1 MNRFAYLTANLAIKT
16 VSALSKLNLSVHGR
30 ENIPAGSNIFAINHF
45 TRIETLF
52 LPTRIFQLTNTPVWS
67 LATSELF
74 KGWMGSFLDQ
84 VGAVSNKSPD
94 RDMLI
99 VRTLL
104 SGEAHWII
112 YPEGRMVKN
121 KKILEK
127 GRQMVSYA
135 GGGYPPHT
143 GAAVL
148 AMRTEFFRQR
158 LRWAVSSF
166 PEEARRLATLFD
178 LDSIRQALSNQT
190 YIVPVNITYYPVRA
204 RENIIK
210 ELAARVTDE
219 IDGQLEEEILTEGT
233 MLLSGVDI
241 DIRFG
246 KPEAVAPFL
255 LQKRIRADIESTN
268 PIGFDDALPCR
279 PRMER
284 EARRLTRRA
293 MDAIYRM
300 TTVNPDHIFATLL
313 RMSPWRGVDPDD
325 LRRRFYIAAETLIP
339 ASGVHRHRSLTL
351 DPLPVLTDDRHHRF
365 SAFWELALQRGTVF
379 RDGKFFRKNP
389 EKIETHKTDSVLK
402 WHLSR
407 MEKPIAVMANEMEP
421 LTVLG
426 KRLRRLA
433 LTPSFWIRRR
443 VARYLMKKADD
454 RFESDYRKA
463 FKAGETKPEGIG
475 RPFLLKGRRGKLG
488 VLLVHGYMAAP
499 AEVFELGA
507 HLSSRGFWVYGCRLK
522 GHGTSPEDLAE
533 CTHLDWMASVD
544 EGWAIISTLCR
555 EVALCGFSLGAGLA
569 MDLCAR
575 LGGRTPVVAVS
586 PPIRLVDKKS
596 KFAPALDLWNRLM
609 RKANIGEAQRVFV
622 DNHPEHPH
630 INYKR
635 NPVSGVKELD
645 TLMDRLSESMGK
657 IHSPVFMVQADH
669 DPVVDERGTRKAFE
683 EIQSDQKCY
692 LLVHA
697 SRHGIVLG
705 TEATMVHRQISGFLE
720 RVSEDHQ
727 STSRGAK
734 STC

>member
-16 VSALSKLNLSVHGR
+16 VSALSKLNLSVHGK

-52 LPTRIFQLTNTPVWS
+52 LPTRIYQITNTPVWS

-104 SGEAHWII
+104 SGEADWII

-121 KKILEK
+121 KKIFEK
-127 GRQMVSYA
+127 GRYMVSYA
-135 GGGYPPHT
+135 GGGRPPHT

-158 LRWAVSSF
+158 LRWAVKSF
-166 PEEARRLATLFD
+166 PEEAERLAALFG
-178 LDSIRQALSNQT
+178 LSSIREALSTQT

-210 ELAARVTDE
+210 ELAERVTDE

-246 KPEAVAPFL
+246 KPLSVSPSLDMES
-255 LQKRIRADIESTN
+255 IRKDIESVR
-268 PIGFDDALPCR
+268 PFGFDDELPSR
-279 PRMER
+279 PLMEK
-284 EARRLTRRA
+284 EAQRLTDRA
-293 MDAIYRM
+293 MDAIYSM
-300 TTVNPDHIFATLL
+300 TTVNPDHIFATIL
-313 RMSPWRGVDPDD
+313 RMMPWRTVDPDD

-339 ASGVHRHRSLTL
+339 SSGVHRHRSLTQ
-351 DPLPVLTDDRHHRF
+351 DPLPVLADDRYHRF
-365 SAFWELALQRGTVF
+365 SAFWELALQRGTILTE
-379 RDGKFFRKNP
+379 GSFFRKDP
-389 EKIETHKTDSVLK
+389 EKIETHKIDSVLK

-407 MEKPIAVMANEMEP
+407 METPIAVMANEMEP
-421 LTVLG
+421 LILLR

-433 LTPSFWIRRR
+433 LMPRFWIRHR
-443 VARYLMKKADD
+443 VARYLMKKADR
-454 RFESDYRKA
+454 RFEADYQKGY
-463 FKAGETKPEGIG
+463 KEGETKPKEIG
-475 RPFLLKGRRGKLG
+475 RPFFLKGRKGKMG

-499 AEVFELGA
+499 AEVLELGK
-507 HLSSRGFWVYGCRLK
+507 HLSSKGFWVYGCRLK
-522 GHGTSPEDLAE
+522 GHGTSPDDLAG

-544 EGWAIISTLCR
+544 EGLAIISTLCR
-555 EVALCGFSLGAGLA
+555 KVALCGFSLGGGLVL
-569 MDLCAR
+569 DLCVR
-575 LGGRTPVVAVS
+575 LGGQTPVVSVS

-609 RKANIGEAQRVFV
+609 HKANIGEAQRVFV

-630 INYKR
+630 INYAK

-645 TLMDRLSESMGK
+645 IIMSRVLDSVEN
-657 IHSPVFMVQADH
+657 IHSPVLVVQGDH
-669 DPVVDERGTRKAFE
+669 DPVVDEKGTRKAFE

-697 SRHGIVLG
+697 GKHGILLG
-705 TEATMVHRQISGFLE
+705 AGAAMVHHQISGFLE
-720 RVSEDHQ
+720 QLSENE
-727 STSRGAK
+727 AK
-734 STC
+734 AHHGV